1 VGRVGCGVKFI
12 LVTVLALLAAFAI
25 VTWWAL
31 ESGGVA
37 IVETRAYD
45 GTVRS
50 THVWYAETGRE
61 LWLEAG
67 TPENGWFVD
76 LNDHPQLRLT
86 IDDRSKR
93 YTAEPIEDPS
103 GHQRIRELMRRK
115 YGFRDRWV
123 GFIADTSRS
132 IAVRLEPRGSPPDDA
147 VPNESGARAP
157 R

>member
-1 VGRVGCGVKFI
+1 VRFA
-12 LVTVLALLAAFAI
+12 LATVLALLVASAL

-37 IVETRAYD
+37 IVETRAHD
-45 GTVRS
+45 GTARF
-50 THVWYAETGRE
+50 THVWYAETDGE

-76 LNDHPQLRLT
+76 IQGHPQLRLA
-86 IDDRSKR
+86 IDDRSQR
-93 YTAEPIEDPS
+93 YTAKPIEDPS
-103 GHQRIRELMRRK
+103 GHGRIRALMRGK

-123 GFIADTSRS
+123 GLVADTSRS
-132 IAVRLEPRGSPPDDA
+132 IAVRLEPLGSPPDEL
-147 VPNESGARAP
+147 PPHTGGAGAP